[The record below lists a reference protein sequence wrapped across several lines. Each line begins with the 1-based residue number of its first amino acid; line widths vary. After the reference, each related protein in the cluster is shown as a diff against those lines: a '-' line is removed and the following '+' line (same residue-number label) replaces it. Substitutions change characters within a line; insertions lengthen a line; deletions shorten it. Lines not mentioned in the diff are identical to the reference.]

1 MGRRRRRRRRR
12 RMAARR
18 WAGSGPGRLQRRVS
32 RQRLSLVSP
41 LRPTPQGSRQPR
53 RSTEPSL
60 FYDKYAIS
68 QIVPVTR
75 YSFVRFRS
83 FRVFT
88 LVLRDAHFEI
98 VPCFPPAVK
107 FTSRRDAPR
116 AACRRT
122 SCRRPALTVGSAT
135 SARSAAAAVSASTVG
150 SAPGARSAAAA
161 AAASTVGSA
170 AGARIAAA
178 AASAST
184 GGGAAAARTAAAA
197 ASASMDGGVASA
209 RSAAVPASANTGGG
223 ATSARSA
230 AAAVKNLS
238 FSRRRWS
245 KVTRTQSPM
254 SGSPLCHQV
263 SESAEERDLSG
274 PCIGYI
280 ATVLS

>member
-1 MGRRRRRRRRR
+1 MGRRRQRRRRR

-107 FTSRRDAPR
+107 FTIG
-116 AACRRT
+116 T
-122 SCRRPALTVGSAT
+122 RPAPPVDGHHAAALPS
-135 SARSAAAAVSASTVG
+135 RSAALLLQGVRRRYLR
-150 SAPGARSAAAA
+150 ARAAAQPLQGLRRRQHMRAWA
-161 AAASTVGSA
+161 AAQPLQGVRRRQHLR
-170 AGARIAAA
+170 ARAAA
-178 AASAST
+178 QQVQGLRRRQHLRAWAAPQ
-184 GGGAAAARTAAAA
+184 RVQ
-197 ASASMDGGVASA
+197 GV
-209 RSAAVPASANTGGG
+209 RRQP
-223 ATSARSA
+223 
-230 AAAVKNLS
+230 
-238 FSRRRWS
+238 SRRRCHS
-245 KVTRTQSPM
+245 RGDGGRRKR
-254 SGSPLCHQV
+254 SGRGGR
-263 SESAEERDLSG
+263 AR
-274 PCIGYI
+274 
-280 ATVLS
+280 